1 MENKLLSV
9 IVPIYNVEK
18 TMNRC
23 IQSIVEQT
31 YKNLEIILVNDGS
44 PDSCPYLCEIWKKKD
59 NRISVIH
66 KKNGGLS
73 SARNAGLDC
82 ATGEY
87 IAFID
92 SDDFLEIEAFE
103 KMIFSME
110 KDNSDMVICN
120 FWCYM
125 EQRGIKQV
133 AYELN
138 NMCYNDIISLML
150 MEYIP
155 TSAWCKVIKRTIMF
169 SGEGIL
175 FEEGRQ
181 YEDTIPSFKQALLAK
196 KVSVVSEPLYY
207 YVENENSIVA
217 KPRVKDIQDLISNT
231 EQLRIL
237 LQGKVKSSLIET
249 YICSTLTYALQL
261 WYRLEVKEEREK
273 RKILLKIKESKKKID
288 ISTIIKSRKWKKII
302 FCKLSLIDIV
312 IRFREYVKN
321 YRT

>member
-9 IVPIYNVEK
+9 IVPIYKVER
-18 TMNRC
+18 TMDRC

-44 PDSCPYLCEIWKKKD
+44 PDNCPYLCEIWKKKD
-59 NRISVIH
+59 DRISVIH

-73 SARNAGLDC
+73 SARNAGLAC
-82 ATGEY
+82 ANGDY

-92 SDDFLEIEAFE
+92 SDDFLEIQAFE

-120 FWCYM
+120 FWCYIEKSGM
-125 EQRGIKQV
+125 KQA
-133 AYELN
+133 AYKFKDI
-138 NMCYNDIISLML
+138 CYKDIIFSML
-150 MEYIP
+150 MEYVP
-155 TSAWCKVIKRTIMF
+155 TSAWCKIIKRTIMF

-196 KVSVVSEPLYY
+196 KVSIVSEPLYY

-217 KPRVKDIQDLISNT
+217 RPKVKDIQDLILNT
-231 EQLRIL
+231 EQLRKL
-237 LQGKVKSSLIET
+237 LYGKVKSSLIET

-261 WYRLEVKEEREK
+261 WYRLEVKEKKEK
-273 RKILLKIKESKKKID
+273 KKILLKIRESKKKIN

-302 FCKLSLIDIV
+302 FCKLSLIDIIV
-312 IRFREYVKN
+312 RFRECRKN
-321 YRT
+321 YRS